1 VAQVC
6 EVAIYEIVHIALV
19 LKHVIGM
26 FAAAQGKKLGHGM
39 ELRVDRQFELQL
51 LRKVAQ
57 MHGASDQVA

>member
-1 VAQVC
+1 
-6 EVAIYEIVHIALV
+6 
-19 LKHVIGM
+19 M
-26 FAAAQGKKLGHGM
+26 FAAAQGKILGHGM